1 MKVYCVHFLWAKD
14 GKIVDMPPRTV
25 SKLED
30 AGVIITLNGEPSGEQ
45 IFMNWEPDTKNHCWV
60 GESEIAW
67 NIKAMAHE
75 KGNSLERTI
84 IPENIKMILE
94 AMA

>member
-75 KGNSLERTI
+75 IDGVPDVQRDHCDQ
-84 IPENIKMILE
+84 MLE
-94 AMA
+94 AQP